1 MTTHQVNLEY
11 LAEAANLL
19 MGPQGALRLSVVYA
33 AIERV
38 SDRAYIDGN
47 KDGQDQGYK
56 VGYVQGSVD
65 NAKGF
70 ALKQQQEEAEEIAE
84 AYRVADEMF
93 DPSEYTPVVYYT
105 DATVTINEAAHGDDD
120 VADIDLHKTHYDTW
134 NGRFHRPGEE

>member
-19 MGPQGALRLSVVYA
+19 MGPQGALQLSVVYTT
-33 AIERV
+33 IENVAKRGYA
-38 SDRAYIDGN
+38 RGREDGVVTGWEEGLIA
-47 KDGQDQGYK
+47 GQSAQD
-56 VGYVQGSVD
+56 
-65 NAKGF
+65 
-70 ALKQQQEEAEEIAE
+70 EREEIDE

-93 DPSEYTPVVYYT
+93 DHYEGFVNYPDVVT
-105 DATVTINEAAHGDDD
+105 LNEAAHGDDHD